1 MVQAAYVALTP
12 PEKEKLN
19 DGIDKLDELDPKII

>member
-1 MVQAAYVALTP
+1 VALTP

-19 DGIDKLDELDPKII
+19 DGIDKLDKLDQKVI